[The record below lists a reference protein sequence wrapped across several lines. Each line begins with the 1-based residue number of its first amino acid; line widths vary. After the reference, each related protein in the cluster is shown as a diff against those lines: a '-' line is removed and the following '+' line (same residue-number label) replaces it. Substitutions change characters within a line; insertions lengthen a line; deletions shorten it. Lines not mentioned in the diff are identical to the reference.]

1 MEHANMLIHSVK
13 PVIKPLPFICL
24 YDDPVTKYLI
34 TALNEF
40 HTEDAKALPD
50 SNNEAMYM
58 YTLQKHVTK
67 HQIQH

>member
-1 MEHANMLIHSVK
+1 MGHANMLHSVK
-13 PVIKPLPFICL
+13 PVIKPLPFLCL
-24 YDDPVTKYLI
+24 CDDPVTKYLI
-34 TALNEF
+34 KTALNEF

-50 SNNEAMYM
+50 SNDKAMYM